1 MDYKFVLTPFFISVG
16 FRFGLTI
23 KQASPSGLVV

>member
-1 MDYKFVLTPFFISVG
+1 MDYKFVLTPFFISVEI
-16 FRFGLTI
+16 RFGLTI